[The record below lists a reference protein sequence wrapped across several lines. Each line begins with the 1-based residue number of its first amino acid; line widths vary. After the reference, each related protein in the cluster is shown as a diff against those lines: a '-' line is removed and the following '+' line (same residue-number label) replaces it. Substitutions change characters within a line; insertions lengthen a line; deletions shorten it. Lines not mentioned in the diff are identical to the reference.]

1 MMNPQPPTLLGQ
13 GIAFEQQRVGSRFRT
28 CGRTVTE
35 ADLVNF
41 IGATGML
48 EPLFTNLQYLQTESV
63 IKGRPVP
70 AALAYSFAEAQLIQ
84 GMLLGVGMAFLGMEM
99 QVKGP
104 VLVGDTIHV
113 EVEVLEARRS
123 GSRPGVGLVKT
134 RNSII
139 NQRGETVL
147 EYTPLR
153 MIKLQDSA

>member
-1 MMNPQPPTLLGQ
+1 MMNQPPSTLLGQ
-13 GIAFEQQRVGSRFRT
+13 GMPFEQQSVGRCFHT

-41 IGATGML
+41 VGATGML
-48 EPLFTNLQYLQTESV
+48 EPLFTNLEYLHTESV

-84 GMLLGVGMAFLGMEM
+84 GMLLGVGMAFLGMEF

-104 VLVGDTIHV
+104 VMVGDTIHV
-113 EVEVLEARRS
+113 EVEVIEAKRS
-123 GSRPGVGLVKT
+123 ASRPGVGLVKT
-134 RNSII
+134 RNAII
-139 NQRGETVL
+139 NQRGETVI

-153 MIKLQDSA
+153 MIKLQGAT